1 MHILYI
7 PSAVQCVGYVRS
19 PVCRKFYRTSSY
31 TEQSVGWHEILNGV
45 SLLLPCVGF
54 ERCVAVSGFREPRQ
68 LQNERN
74 KGAGIY
80 LDPDL
85 KGKPMGKNI
94 SIRGALLY
102 AAEGLVI
109 IGVDRLRDHLDRARK
124 LEINILAPCGSQ
136 RQLRHVLPVFAR
148 HTCVEFDGEQTG
160 AEQKTCR
167 DTSCCQS

>member
-1 MHILYI
+1 
-7 PSAVQCVGYVRS
+7 
-19 PVCRKFYRTSSY
+19 
-31 TEQSVGWHEILNGV
+31 
-45 SLLLPCVGF
+45 
-54 ERCVAVSGFREPRQ
+54 VSGFREPRQ

-136 RQLRHVLPVFAR
+136 RQLRHVHPVFAR
-148 HTCVEFDGEQTG
+148 H
-160 AEQKTCR
+160 A
-167 DTSCCQS
+167 